1 MIPTKT
7 YPIERITDMAALL
20 KAMGH
25 PVRLHILCM
34 LRSGDLCVCH
44 IERVLNRRQAY
55 ISQQLMVLRDSGA
68 VTSQRDGLQVYY
80 RLADPRIE
88 TLLTAA
94 GAPAPIPP
102 YRIEGCPCPA
112 CMAISVNEIG

>member
-1 MIPTKT
+1 MITITT
-7 YPIERITDMAALL
+7 YPTDRIVEMAGLL

-34 LRSGDLCVCH
+34 LRAGDMCVCH
-44 IERVLNRRQAY
+44 IERVLDRRQAY
-55 ISQQLMVLRDSGA
+55 ISQQLMVLRDSGV
-68 VTSQRDGLQVYY
+68 VTSERRGLQVYY
-80 RLADPRIE
+80 RLADKRIE

-102 YRIEGCPCPA
+102 YRIEGCPCPD
-112 CMAISVNEIG
+112 CTAIPVADIG